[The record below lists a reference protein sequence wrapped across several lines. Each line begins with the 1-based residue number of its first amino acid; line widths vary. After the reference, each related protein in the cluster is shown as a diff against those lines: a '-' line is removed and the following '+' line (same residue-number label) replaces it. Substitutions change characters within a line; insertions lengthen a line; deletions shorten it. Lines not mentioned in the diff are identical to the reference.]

1 MATDDDNPLTTSL
14 LDDEEPAQPV
24 DPEAAE
30 EAALMEVTEQ
40 LRVFLANNRPAKV
53 LIVERNG
60 RKQPLALKTGRHRW
74 NIAVRVIMRQLEDVD
89 RVELLDKAGAVFDVW
104 RVPDIGDPEERA
116 REEAERK
123 EAELNASLPAELKRT
138 AMLAK
143 LVEHQVER
151 RVEQVL
157 KYAAE
162 KDALVMQ
169 LLKMN
174 AGRLDGLE
182 RIFSR
187 LLEQS
192 YRVTMREAELQGLLR
207 SGAVKVT
214 GADGEAEDKDPSE
227 AMLWAFLSQKLGV
240 PLPGAAP
247 QLPAT
252 PAAPTQSPAAA
263 PAATPPLNGS
273 NYQP

>member
-1 MATDDDNPLTTSL
+1 MMTSGL
-14 LDDEEPAQPV
+14 LEEQSGQPV
-24 DPEAAE
+24 DAEAAE
-30 EAALMEVTEQ
+30 AAALLEVTEA
-40 LRVFLANNRPAKV
+40 LRTFLANNRPAKV

-104 RVPDIGDPEERA
+104 RVPELGDPEERA
-116 REEAERK
+116 REEAERRQ
-123 EAELNASLPAELKRT
+123 AEMEASLPAELKRT

-143 LVEHQVER
+143 LVENQVER

-162 KDALVMQ
+162 RDALVMQ

-192 YRVTMREAELQGLLR
+192 YKVTMREAELQGLIK
-207 SGAVKVT
+207 SGAVQVAGKE
-214 GADGEAEDKDPSE
+214 GEGGSAEKDPAE
-227 AMLWAFLSQKLGV
+227 GLVMTFLAQKLGIQ
-240 PLPGAAP
+240 LPGVPAA
-247 QLPAT
+247 QLPASG
-252 PAAPTQSPAAA
+252 TQSTAAA
-263 PAATPPLNGS
+263 PAATTSTAGVNGAG
-273 NYQP
+273 NVQP

>member
-1 MATDDDNPLTTSL
+1 MMTSGL
-14 LDDEEPAQPV
+14 LEEQSGQPV
-24 DPEAAE
+24 DAEAAE
-30 EAALMEVTEQ
+30 AAALLEVTEA
-40 LRVFLANNRPAKV
+40 LRTFLANNRPAKV

-104 RVPDIGDPEERA
+104 RVPELGDPEERA
-116 REEAERK
+116 REEAERRQ
-123 EAELNASLPAELKRT
+123 AEMEASLPAELKRT

-143 LVEHQVER
+143 LVENQVER

-162 KDALVMQ
+162 RDALVMQ

-192 YRVTMREAELQGLLR
+192 YKVTMREAELQGLIK
-207 SGAVKVT
+207 SGAVTVAGKE
-214 GADGEAEDKDPSE
+214 GEDSAEKDP
-227 AMLWAFLSQKLGV
+227 AQTLAIAFMAQKMGIDPKLLGMQ
-240 PLPGAAP
+240 LP

-252 PAAPTQSPAAA
+252 GAQSTAAA
-263 PAATPPLNGS
+263 PAATTSTAGVNGAG
-273 NYQP
+273 NVQP